1 MMFATIRILVL
12 TLVFSVFGCQ
22 HVSSNNHIL
31 HRVAITGA
39 SVTSGWGVTTPP
51 IRGDLGAYPVNFKH
65 IMEGMILVP
74 HEEIGFFGD
83 LMFFRTSRTNAE
95 SYVQQIIDFNP
106 TLVIGIDFLFWFG
119 YGSVPF
125 GSDVA
130 KYRMD
135 RLNFALDLL
144 DTIDAPLII
153 GDLPD
158 VREAVGRMLS
168 TSQVPDEKLLQTLN
182 DRIYE
187 WAKHKRSVLLLPAYE
202 YWKRMMQ
209 DEEITI
215 FGYTWP
221 AGSREKLL
229 QNDMLHTTLE
239 GTVAVALFIA
249 QSLQTSG
256 LETNPEVIIKRAE
269 IEARMK

>member
-1 MMFATIRILVL
+1 
-12 TLVFSVFGCQ
+12 
-22 HVSSNNHIL
+22 
-31 HRVAITGA
+31 
-39 SVTSGWGVTTPP
+39 
-51 IRGDLGAYPVNFKH
+51 
-65 IMEGMILVP
+65 ME
-74 HEEIGFFGD
+74 
-83 LMFFRTSRTNAE
+83 
-95 SYVQQIIDFNP
+95 
-106 TLVIGIDFLFWFG
+106 
-119 YGSVPF
+119 
-125 GSDVA
+125 
-130 KYRMD
+130 

-158 VREAVGRMLS
+158 VREAVGRILS

-182 DRIYE
+182 NRIYD
-187 WAKHKRSVLLLPAYE
+187 WAKHNRSVLLLPAYE
-202 YWKRMMQ
+202 YWQRMMQ

-215 FGYTWP
+215 LGYTWP

-256 LETNPEVIIKRAE
+256 LETNPEVLIKRAA